1 MINTQRFNDMKK
13 STLACTLAAQL
24 RKNKPSYTQQDA
36 MVRAWIIVK
45 QELNDLSLLTFK
57 KIDGT
62 VTTRVVSANWSK
74 YQAPKGTGKPVK
86 EGLRLFAD
94 MGKHFVGQPCII
106 STYQANII
114 RLAA

>member
-1 MINTQRFNDMKK
+1 MKI
-13 STLACTLAAQL
+13 SVLVCTLAAQL
-24 RKNKPSYTQQDA
+24 RKNKSSYTQQDA
-36 MVRAWIIVK
+36 MIRAWIIVK
-45 QELNDLSLLTFK
+45 QERANLSLLTFT

-62 VTTRVVSANWSK
+62 TTTRVVSENWSK

-106 STYQANII
+106 STYAENIV